1 MPPGAGAFNASPA
14 PGHSI
19 SRCRF
24 CGMRRR
30 RRFDETAAIEC
41 DYFARRGLE
50 EELSVGSET
59 NESARGQGAL
69 SALNRHVAS
78 ELKEVSLRERSP
90 GGDEPGGVGFA
101 QMTENAPPKF
111 IGIHCGSPAGHQTP
125 GRERSA
131 LSERRHFG

>member
-30 RRFDETAAIEC
+30 RRFDETAAIEGEH
-41 DYFARRGLE
+41 FARRGLE
-50 EELSVGSET
+50 KELSVGRET
-59 NESARGQGAL
+59 NKSALGHSAL
-69 SALNRHVAS
+69 SALNRHVVS
-78 ELKEVSLRERSP
+78 EPKEVSLRERSP
-90 GGDEPGGVGFA
+90 GGGEPNGVGFA

-111 IGIHCGSPAGHQTP
+111 IGLPRGAPGARAGAQRPLGAPTL
-125 GRERSA
+125 RATS
-131 LSERRHFG
+131 